1 MYCVKNNE
9 KSILRKNKKIK
20 NENINTRVLNKI
32 NQIILNDFSLII
44 KINIKLPCKI
54 TA

>member
-20 NENINTRVLNKI
+20 NENINTIFNKI
-32 NQIILNDFSLII
+32 NQIILNNFSLII

-54 TA
+54 TV